1 MSEGEKKKKYP
12 FVSNIRLPDMSEII
26 EAASDFSAPAENKLT
41 LGTPKTQAQDIMK
54 MAETTKLSKEQ
65 IELQKLGLEVID
77 EQRRREKEKVEA
89 RAAELR
95 RLRQER
101 EEQAMKKQK
110 EEEDKAFEE
119 KRKAIQEAKDK
130 AFARKEAERVAAEEK
145 AKAELEHDLDD
156 LNSYLDRIS
165 DPSFTEMPYDFAESA
180 EEVKSEVSE
189 ASSDISDIAENPFE
203 PKKQGEKQ
211 IKEKEE
217 FKETVLEDDYQET
230 QEFKEDSSEE
240 VDSDYWDF

>member
-12 FVSNIRLPDMSEII
+12 FVSNIRLPDMNEII

-41 LGTPKTQAQDIMK
+41 VGTPKTQAQDIMK
-54 MAETTKLSKEQ
+54 KAQTTKLTKEQ
-65 IELQKLGLEVID
+65 IELQKLGLEVVD

-119 KRKAIQEAKDK
+119 KRKAIQDAKDK
-130 AFARKEAERVAAEEK
+130 AFARKEAERVAAEEQ
-145 AKAELEHDLDD
+145 AKAEVEQDLED
-156 LNSYLDRIS
+156 LNAYLDRIS
-165 DPSFTEMPYDFAESA
+165 DPSFTEMPPLDDYEPVAKANEA
-180 EEVKSEVSE
+180 EVS
-189 ASSDISDIAENPFE
+189 SDPSDIAENPFE
-203 PKKQGEKQ
+203 PKKQGSKQ
-211 IKEKEE
+211 AKEKEE
-217 FKETVLEDDYQET
+217 FKETVLKNDYQET